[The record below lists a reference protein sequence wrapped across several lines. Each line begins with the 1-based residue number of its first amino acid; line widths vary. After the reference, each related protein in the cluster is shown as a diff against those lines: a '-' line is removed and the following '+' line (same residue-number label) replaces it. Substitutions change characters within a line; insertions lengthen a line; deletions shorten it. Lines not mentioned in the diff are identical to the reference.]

1 MLKYFAY
8 HTFSQCKGIN
18 GFIYIDDIMKHKEI
32 VKPEGI
38 YKMKLLSI
46 ATLASKSRVY
56 HISITIIRKSISKK

>member
-1 MLKYFAY
+1 
-8 HTFSQCKGIN
+8 
-18 GFIYIDDIMKHKEI
+18 MKHKEI

-56 HISITIIRKSISKK
+56 HITIKILIRKLIFKK